1 MLLVTLYALLT
12 TALSTPQETE
22 RREEIQQRQ
31 EFRFR
36 QRADAQGEIRYDAL
50 IRAKEQLDA
59 KRNLQ
64 NKESFDGISDAG
76 IWDWEWLGPGNI
88 GGRIRALLIHPTDPN
103 IMWAG
108 AAGGGIW
115 KSTNG
120 GSWWDPI
127 ADFLPS
133 ITIASLAMDPTN
145 PLILYA
151 GTGEL
156 VGSNG
161 QNETAGSISVPSGA
175 GIFKST
181 NGGTTWF
188 QLTST
193 SGSVFT
199 YVSELAHHP
208 AIAGHLLAATFG
220 GIYATT
226 NGGSDWTRI
235 LTPSFGEPAR
245 DVKYNPTNPATIMAG
260 TTTDAYLSTNGGISW
275 TRQTTGSSGKIEARP
290 GRCEIAFALTSTN
303 TIYVSAGEGDGDMM
317 GTQDTIWRSTN
328 GGIAWYAWE
337 NTNADPWSNV
347 IWVSPTD
354 PNLVVWGG
362 FGDLFRSTNAGAT
375 FQGVRISD
383 WRCYHEGRDPGDCPG
398 QSAHGDQHVLVSHP
412 GYNGTSNR
420 AVFVGNDGGVQQA
433 GDIRT
438 VSLTSGWSNLA
449 NNLGVT
455 QFFGGAAAADGSII
469 VGGSQDNSTMHY
481 RPASGAQGWTQP
493 ITGDG
498 LWTAVDF
505 NNPSRVFFTYPNLF
519 IMRSTNGGSAYNLIV
534 NGLDDTGAARSLW
547 GAPFVMDP
555 NNPSVLVAGGRRIWR
570 TTNSGNSWEQIRSSV
585 TGNPGCS
592 AIEIAKNN
600 TNVIWVGYDNGTV
613 SYTTDL
619 GSSWTNASTPSTGR
633 FVTDIAV
640 NPFAFNEVI
649 VTVGGYSADN
659 VWLSSNA
666 GVTWEDR
673 TGSAPYDLPE
683 VQVGSVRYHPLQ
695 PEWIYVGTDLGVFAS
710 EDKGLHWS
718 VTPRYASNDG
728 PVNVEVDE
736 LFWQGTTYLI
746 AATHGRGMFRCKP
759 LNIVY
764 VDKNYTG
771 PEDGSEFRPFNSV
784 TEAFAAYGPGA
795 LISVKGETYDEPPTI
810 LNKRGTVRATGGTVQ
825 IR

>member
-1 MLLVTLYALLT
+1 
-12 TALSTPQETE
+12 
-22 RREEIQQRQ
+22 
-31 EFRFR
+31 
-36 QRADAQGEIRYDAL
+36 
-50 IRAKEQLDA
+50 
-59 KRNLQ
+59 
-64 NKESFDGISDAG
+64 
-76 IWDWEWLGPGNI
+76 
-88 GGRIRALLIHPTDPN
+88 
-103 IMWAG
+103 
-108 AAGGGIW
+108 
-115 KSTNG
+115 
-120 GSWWDPI
+120 
-127 ADFLPS
+127 
-133 ITIASLAMDPTN
+133 
-145 PLILYA
+145 
-151 GTGEL
+151 
-156 VGSNG
+156 
-161 QNETAGSISVPSGA
+161 
-175 GIFKST
+175 
-181 NGGTTWF
+181 
-188 QLTST
+188 
-193 SGSVFT
+193 
-199 YVSELAHHP
+199 
-208 AIAGHLLAATFG
+208 
-220 GIYATT
+220 
-226 NGGSDWTRI
+226 
-235 LTPSFGEPAR
+235 
-245 DVKYNPTNPATIMAG
+245 
-260 TTTDAYLSTNGGISW
+260 
-275 TRQTTGSSGKIEARP
+275 
-290 GRCEIAFALTSTN
+290 
-303 TIYVSAGEGDGDMM
+303 
-317 GTQDTIWRSTN
+317 
-328 GGIAWYAWE
+328 
-337 NTNADPWSNV
+337 
-347 IWVSPTD
+347 
-354 PNLVVWGG
+354 
-362 FGDLFRSTNAGAT
+362 
-375 FQGVRISD
+375 
-383 WRCYHEGRDPGDCPG
+383 
-398 QSAHGDQHVLVSHP
+398 
-412 GYNGTSNR
+412 
-420 AVFVGNDGGVQQA
+420 
-433 GDIRT
+433 
-438 VSLTSGWSNLA
+438 
-449 NNLGVT
+449 
-455 QFFGGAAAADGSII
+455 
-469 VGGSQDNSTMHY
+469 
-481 RPASGAQGWTQP
+481 
-493 ITGDG
+493 